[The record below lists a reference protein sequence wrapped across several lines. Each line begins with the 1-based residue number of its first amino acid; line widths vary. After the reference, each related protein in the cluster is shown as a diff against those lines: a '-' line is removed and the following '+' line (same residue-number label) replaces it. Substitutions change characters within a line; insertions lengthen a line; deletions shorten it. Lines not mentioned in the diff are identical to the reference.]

1 MQQRDQQNRGI
12 LRQRQF
18 GRERHLPP
26 VGEILH
32 GFEVDDAAAL
42 IFAFRVGEIDEAA
55 PFRSRDV
62 GDDEQS
68 QHLVTFRQFGH
79 HLPAGIAAAQQCLI
93 VSCGIFLVAGD
104 EETGHFIAAS
114 GAELVTVLNVVLL
127 QKIDEFLFDPDRGR
141 RGHVQIEIADVVT
154 EQCRQHLAVVVE
166 IPVDGGLSGRDVA
179 VKMLRDNGI
188 YDVQVTCTPGF
199 LTDHYDPTKKTVNLS
214 EDVYHSCSVS
224 AAAVA
229 AHECGHAVQH
239 ACAYAPLRL
248 RSGLVPIVSFASS
261 WMQWVLLIGMFTLN
275 VFPGIMLFGIALFA
289 MVTLFSFV
297 TLPVEIDASRRAV
310 NWLSRAGVTN
320 MNNHGAAVSALR
332 AAAYTYVVAALGSLA
347 SLVYYIMIYMGR
359 RD

>member
-1 MQQRDQQNRGI
+1 MGWIIFIGFAIISYLIQAN
-12 LRQRQF
+12 LKSKF
-18 GRERHLPP
+18 ERY
-26 VGEILH
+26 
-32 GFEVDDAAAL
+32 
-42 IFAFRVGEIDEAA
+42 
-55 PFRSRDV
+55 S
-62 GDDEQS
+62 
-68 QHLVTFRQFGH
+68 
-79 HLPAGIAAAQQCLI
+79 
-93 VSCGIFLVAGD
+93 
-104 EETGHFIAAS
+104 
-114 GAELVTVLNVVLL
+114 
-127 QKIDEFLFDPDRGR
+127 
-141 RGHVQIEIADVVT
+141 
-154 EQCRQHLAVVVE
+154 E
-166 IPVDGGLSGRDVA
+166 IPVDGGLTGRDVA

-188 YDVQVTCTPGF
+188 YDVQVTCTSGF

-239 ACAYAPLRL
+239 ARAYAPLRL
-248 RSGLVPIVSFASS
+248 RSALVPVVSFASS

-275 VFPGIMLFGIALFA
+275 VYPGIMLLGIALFA